1 MRKAMTKVVIPILAS
16 LLVAV
21 FIFFLTRE
29 ATSESGF
36 TSVSKGMTEIQVR
49 GLLGAPDEMN
59 RGPNKLTYFY
69 GGFPRFRWCTVEIYF
84 DARGQVVSKFH
95 DH

>member
-95 DH
+95 DR